1 LFSFAKLLAFLNLV
15 LINFILFIACEHPC
29 GLHFPTHESYHMHRM
44 DCKVVKG
51 AKRGSKNGGT
61 KAKRSQNIA
70 VQATNLSK
78 SSLNTFNSSSNSFE
92 GLAEIKSEANS
103 LMSSAD
109 LKVTASTSQNVLA
122 GNLKVEK
129 FENYLPIEQPALG
142 ACGAAGGNWKCS
154 QCLASFTSGQEL
166 FQVSCCFS
174 QKRSIL
180 DG

>member
-1 LFSFAKLLAFLNLV
+1 ML
-15 LINFILFIACEHPC
+15 NFILFIACEHPC

-78 SSLNTFNSSSNSFE
+78 SSLNAFNSSSNSFE

-122 GNLKVEK
+122 GNFKVEK

-142 ACGAAGGNWKCS
+142 AVGASGGNWKCS

-166 FQVSCCFS
+166 FQVSRCLLS
-174 QKRSIL
+174 KPSWLVI
-180 DG
+180 

>member
-1 LFSFAKLLAFLNLV
+1 
-15 LINFILFIACEHPC
+15 
-29 GLHFPTHESYHMHRM
+29 MHRM

-78 SSLNTFNSSSNSFE
+78 SSLNAFNSSSNSFE

-142 ACGAAGGNWKCS
+142 AAGGNWKCS

-166 FQVSCCFS
+166 FQVSRCLLS
-174 QKRSIL
+174 KP
-180 DG
+180 